1 MTDVMELSDD
11 GQAERRIRHAVQGHV
26 QSNGQYVAIIL
37 DKRSFERLVELLSI
51 PTKPPRS
58 MNEVSLN
65 ATVASGGGMFSLK
78 NIAVTLTID

>member
-37 DKRSFERLVELLSI
+37 DKRSFERLVELLPI
-51 PTKPPRS
+51 PTEPRS